1 MEALLAKKAKIDVD
15 CIYVHSDSSLGSN
28 SSRDGSEHV
37 SSGETRYIQLVYMTF
52 EI

>member
-1 MEALLAKKAKIDVD
+1 MKPEYFFLGHPVD
-15 CIYVHSDSSLGSN
+15 CISVHSDSSLGNN